1 MTELATVAVAG
12 ATQDMIE
19 HVIVPAVKAKM
30 CRFILFSTEAL
41 SCDSQEIE
49 CRQSSTPESV
59 VSDTVQAIVN
69 KEATVLMKGSIHT
82 SAILREVL
90 KKENGLRKEKVL
102 SQVSVI
108 TLDDTGR
115 QLILTD
121 PALNIQPD
129 ANQKIAITKNAIDV
143 AHKLGI
149 KHPKAAILSSVEEIN
164 PKMPSSVDAAEVAN
178 YFETNPLEAIV
189 EGPISMDIATDQS
202 AATIKN
208 YQGKINGDADILVVP
223 GIDAGNLLYKAFTH
237 FIPAT
242 VSGAIVGAAVPV
254 ALSSR
259 SDNAATKLASLK
271 LAIQSR

>member
-1 MTELATVAVAG
+1 MTDLATVAVAG
-12 ATQDMIE
+12 ATQSMIE
-19 HVIVPAVKAKM
+19 HVIMPAVKAKM
-30 CRFILFSTEAL
+30 CHFILFSSDEL
-41 SCDSQEIE
+41 VCDSPSIE
-49 CRQSSTPESV
+49 CRRSSTPESV
-59 VSDTVQAIVN
+59 VSETVQAVVN
-69 KEATVLMKGSIHT
+69 NEATVLMKGSIHT

-108 TLDDTGR
+108 TLDESGR
-115 QLILTD
+115 QFILTD

-129 ANQKIAITKNAIDV
+129 VAQKIGITKNAIDV

-149 KHPKAAILSSVEEIN
+149 KEPQVALLSSVEEVN
-164 PKMPSSVDAAEVAN
+164 PKMPSSVAASEVAT
-178 YFETNPLEAIV
+178 YFEDKPLEAIV
-189 EGPISMDIATDQS
+189 EGPISLDIATDRS
-202 AATIKN
+202 AAVIKK
-208 YQGKINGDADILVVP
+208 YQGKIKGEADVLVVP

-242 VSGAIVGAAVPV
+242 VSGVIVGAAVPI